1 LIYSPTDRFR
11 YGSEKGWEGIRVRVL
26 KGVYPLAA
34 SLGVMAAV
42 TAILWRLNLVTDGAD
57 RLVYLY
63 LFPVAF
69 IAALFNGRL
78 ALLCAAV
85 AIVCADYFL
94 QAPLYD
100 LANDN
105 PLEYGDLV
113 CFALLAVTTIKFIR
127 ALTRPATKDLN
138 DRSRYG
144 WR

>member
-1 LIYSPTDRFR
+1 MVARR
-11 YGSEKGWEGIRVRVL
+11 AGREIRVRVL

-42 TAILWRLNLVTDGAD
+42 TAILWRLTLVIDGAD

-63 LFPVAF
+63 LFPVAL
-69 IAALFNGRL
+69 ITALFNGRL

-100 LANDN
+100 LANED
-105 PLEYGDLV
+105 PLEYGDL
-113 CFALLAVTTIKFIR
+113 ALLCPFGGH
-127 ALTRPATKDLN
+127 N
-138 DRSRYG
+138 DQISTARDKG
-144 WR
+144 LE

>member
-1 LIYSPTDRFR
+1 MH
-11 YGSEKGWEGIRVRVL
+11 VL
-26 KGVYPLAA
+26 KRVYPLAV
-34 SLGVMAAV
+34 SLGVMTTV
-42 TAILWRLNLVTDGAD
+42 TAVLWRLNLITDGAD

-63 LFPVAF
+63 LFPVGL
-69 IAALFNGRL
+69 IAALYNGRL
-78 ALLCAAV
+78 AVLCAAV
-85 AIVCADYFL
+85 AIVCADLFL
-94 QAPLYD
+94 QKPLFS
-100 LANDN
+100 LANEN